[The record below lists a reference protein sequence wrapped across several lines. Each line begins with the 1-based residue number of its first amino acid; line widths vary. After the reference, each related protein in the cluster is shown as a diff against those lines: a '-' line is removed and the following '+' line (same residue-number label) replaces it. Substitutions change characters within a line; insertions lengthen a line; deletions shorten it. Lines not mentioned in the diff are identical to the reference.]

1 MRAGLLAA
9 MRQPEGEDEHGF
21 DPAVIFKRYLW
32 DPAEELT
39 EAQPPTMGLEGR
51 EEPPAGREAMARPEG
66 LGLGQAGAGRVG
78 VVVATV
84 VASGWPTVQPGR
96 TSAGWKLPSCCCHS
110 PLAWHSG
117 PPRG

>member
-1 MRAGLLAA
+1 

-32 DPAEELT
+32 DIDPAEELT
-39 EAQPPTMGLEGR
+39 EERPPTVGLEGR
-51 EEPPAGREAMARPEG
+51 EESPAGLEAMARPEGLG

-84 VASGWPTVQPGR
+84 FASGWPAVQPGR
-96 TSAGWKLPSCCCHS
+96 NAADRTLSPCCCRS
-110 PLAWHSG
+110 PLAWPGLPHTG
-117 PPRG
+117 